1 ASALAI
7 DAREV
12 AKTFRSGWLRPRET
26 AALRGATLAV
36 PRGAIV
42 GLLGPNGA
50 GKTTFL
56 SILATLLIPDRGTVR
71 VLGLDVVR
79 DSMALRRRLNMAS
92 GRPSFLWSLRV
103 AEIVAFYGRLY
114 GLSGAALRARVDAL
128 IEQYELTPYRRVP
141 YSELSTG
148 LKQRVALAKSLV
160 NDPELLFLDEPTL
173 GLDPDVSMRVRA
185 HIAALRRERG
195 VTILLTTHYMREAE
209 ELCDEVAFIKAGR
222 ILDAGTPD
230 ELKRRIGLGDVIAL
244 RLEPAVPA
252 WLAEAPGVL
261 RCASADGWTKC
272 TVDDA
277 EKRLP
282 DLLRQLFAE
291 GVTVRNVCQL
301 EVAYAVL
308 MDVWSKSIK
317 HQFLAPIGIRHLT
330 VGSWVVGMVR
340 GSLLFTLLAVLAWWA
355 FDFRVLAAGGGAVGL
370 FLFGCFLNAWIV
382 GVFVCAL
389 ITLFGNRA
397 EAFAWASVNLVLV
410 LAGIYYPVSVL
421 PEPAATLAR
430 AIPLTYFLDAYRSHF
445 GFA

>member
-1 ASALAI
+1 MPSPAASLAI

-12 AKTFRSGWLRPRET
+12 AKKFRSGWVRPRITE
-26 AALRGATLAV
+26 ALRGVTLGV

-56 SILATLLIPDRGTVR
+56 SILATLLVPDRGMAR
-71 VLGLDVVR
+71 VLGLDVVH
-79 DSMALRRRLNMAS
+79 DSVPLRRRINMAS

-114 GLSGAALRARVDAL
+114 GLSGAALRARVDRL
-128 IEQYELTPYRRVP
+128 IEEYELTPYRRVP

-148 LKQRVALAKSLV
+148 LKQRVALAKALV

-173 GLDPDVSMRVRA
+173 GLDPDVSVRVRA

-195 VTILLTTHYMREAE
+195 VTIVLTTHYMREAE

-222 ILDAGTPD
+222 ILDAGTPA

-244 RLEPAVPA
+244 RVEPAAPA
-252 WLAEAPGVL
+252 WLAAAPGVL
-261 RCASADGWTKC
+261 RCTTEDGWTRC

-291 GVTVRNVCQL
+291 GLTVRNVRVREPEL
-301 EVAYAVL
+301 EE
-308 MDVWSKSIK
+308 
-317 HQFLAPIGIRHLT
+317 
-330 VGSWVVGMVR
+330 
-340 GSLLFTLLAVLAWWA
+340 
-355 FDFRVLAAGGGAVGL
+355 
-370 FLFGCFLNAWIV
+370 
-382 GVFVCAL
+382 VFV
-389 ITLFGNRA
+389 
-397 EAFAWASVNLVLV
+397 E
-410 LAGIYYPVSVL
+410 
-421 PEPAATLAR
+421 LAR
-430 AIPLTYFLDAYRSHF
+430 
-445 GFA
+445 

>member
-1 ASALAI
+1 MPSPASALAI

-195 VTILLTTHYMREAE
+195 VTIL
-209 ELCDEVAFIKAGR
+209 
-222 ILDAGTPD
+222 
-230 ELKRRIGLGDVIAL
+230 
-244 RLEPAVPA
+244 
-252 WLAEAPGVL
+252 
-261 RCASADGWTKC
+261 
-272 TVDDA
+272 
-277 EKRLP
+277 
-282 DLLRQLFAE
+282 
-291 GVTVRNVCQL
+291 
-301 EVAYAVL
+301 
-308 MDVWSKSIK
+308 
-317 HQFLAPIGIRHLT
+317 
-330 VGSWVVGMVR
+330 
-340 GSLLFTLLAVLAWWA
+340 
-355 FDFRVLAAGGGAVGL
+355 
-370 FLFGCFLNAWIV
+370 
-382 GVFVCAL
+382 
-389 ITLFGNRA
+389 
-397 EAFAWASVNLVLV
+397 
-410 LAGIYYPVSVL
+410 
-421 PEPAATLAR
+421 
-430 AIPLTYFLDAYRSHF
+430 
-445 GFA
+445 